1 MGEERG
7 KDITE
12 REAKGSRREY
22 MGKKGCLK
30 LNRKTEGRKQKTL
43 ELVTEVKRNS
53 IFSEKEGSK
62 KVNKGKAVK
71 E

>member
-30 LNRKTEGRKQKTL
+30 LNRKTEEENRKHW
-43 ELVTEVKRNS
+43 N
-53 IFSEKEGSK
+53 
-62 KVNKGKAVK
+62 
-71 E
+71 